1 MLKYMLLTA
10 ILFNCFLA
18 YKVVAKSNRSTV
30 FLVLIS
36 ASYWFLNYFLHPVL
50 FIISNSLNIA
60 TSINEVRIDPNS
72 AQFNELLAQIV
83 LGTLVFCTTL
93 YLFLRKSPN
102 SVDKFKSEISPK
114 KEFYIINLG
123 ILASMTSLII
133 ENTDLQNPV
142 TKALA
147 PSASTFYSVFL
158 WKKDSVI
165 KSKAQKYVTHVLG
178 IFSLLITSSSLG
190 NAKGVLLLP
199 AAILMYRMLTL
210 LPQQSRLLKSII
222 ALPLMI
228 FGVAIFN
235 LLQTR
240 KLGQVVIL
248 QNTRYG
254 DTLPWNLGFFLPV
267 SQRFDQ
273 FPRLVDA
280 NIAGVGTLG
289 GYYEWLVYFI
299 RSFIWNPTTGRVER
313 SFGQL
318 WNSEVTNLSIKNAIK
333 SDVSFAPGMI
343 AESYIWGGL
352 YSLIIGCSVMAVV
365 FIMVANLLE
374 RGILFAIL
382 GMGIIGNGTL
392 FEAGVISFGYKL
404 TESFKIF
411 LFTWIISLFL
421 YSQKRYKS
429 G

>member
-1 MLKYMLLTA
+1 
-10 ILFNCFLA
+10 
-18 YKVVAKSNRSTV
+18 
-30 FLVLIS
+30 
-36 ASYWFLNYFLHPVL
+36 
-50 FIISNSLNIA
+50 
-60 TSINEVRIDPNS
+60 
-72 AQFNELLAQIV
+72 
-83 LGTLVFCTTL
+83 
-93 YLFLRKSPN
+93 
-102 SVDKFKSEISPK
+102 
-114 KEFYIINLG
+114 
-123 ILASMTSLII
+123 
-133 ENTDLQNPV
+133 
-142 TKALA
+142 
-147 PSASTFYSVFL
+147 
-158 WKKDSVI
+158 
-165 KSKAQKYVTHVLG
+165 
-178 IFSLLITSSSLG
+178 
-190 NAKGVLLLP
+190 
-199 AAILMYRMLTL
+199 L

-392 FEAGVISFGYKL
+392 FEAGIISFGYKL

>member
-1 MLKYMLLTA
+1 MLLTA

-72 AQFNELLAQIV
+72 AQFNELLAQII

-299 RSFIWNPTTGRVER
+299 RSLIWNPTTGRVER

-392 FEAGVISFGYKL
+392 FEAGIISFGYKL

>member
-36 ASYWFLNYFLHPVL
+36 VSYWFLNYFLHPVL

-114 KEFYIINLG
+114 KKFYIINLG

-222 ALPLMI
+222 VLPLMI